1 MYIDTTF
8 PPDGPGAAARFQR
21 MIDALPRQQIE
32 TVVEALIASLDARD
46 GDIDLEDS
54 EASET
59 AISQCGRMLHVR
71 TLADHVPGDD
81 DGESEP
87 AWQEWDKRD
96 AKNRRRA
103 LHEPVGANTAC
114 GSEDDEDDDED
125 TCQAGDDGCAPFMTF
140 DGPRLG
146 SAYECSDREGI
157 DDDRE
162 AGSWPEEVTQA
173 VLRSYDDDDRDI
185 GSEASAYAA
194 HCDRIQRTRCE
205 LRSNSYLPRRV
216 MPPLPWT
223 LGRRGDRVAG
233 RYILSVVY
241 GK

>member
-46 GDIDLEDS
+46 GDVDLEDS

-59 AISQCGRMLHVR
+59 AISRCGRMLHVR

-103 LHEPVGANTAC
+103 LHEPVGANTAW
-114 GSEDDEDDDED
+114 GSEDDEEDDED
-125 TCQAGDDGCAPFMTF
+125 VCQAGDDGCAPFVTF
-140 DGPRLG
+140 YGPR
-146 SAYECSDREGI
+146 
-157 DDDRE
+157 
-162 AGSWPEEVTQA
+162 W
-173 VLRSYDDDDRDI
+173 
-185 GSEASAYAA
+185 GSEAYEVDSEPEWCGAFAA
-194 HCDRIQRTRCE
+194 DVE
-205 LRSNSYLPRRV
+205 
-216 MPPLPWT
+216 
-223 LGRRGDRVAG
+223 AG
-233 RYILSVVY
+233 TFAANDA
-241 GK
+241 